1 MDLVLRRENVYE
13 GFQKQ
18 WMIRYALSHDSPGKQ
33 MRDAM
38 RVTSDDFQ
46 KFAVYAVLELCARCR
61 YQHMRI
67 ELLFHM
73 VSLICC
79 LEVRLVQ

>member
-38 RVTSDDFQ
+38 RVTSDGLLIMHARDFI
-46 KFAVYAVLELCARCR
+46 A
-61 YQHMRI
+61 
-67 ELLFHM
+67 
-73 VSLICC
+73 
-79 LEVRLVQ
+79 